1 MILFK
6 CPDIPAGKLQL
17 FVNDIEVVSQKMPM
31 KHIISYVSGQ
41 GIVQHMKFR
50 CEINPAFDIKQFYN
64 YTLMKE
70 ETGIVGVHLISLDQL
85 AMVLEHKPI
94 CENCSQPVDLVN
106 ICTQQ
111 CNYKSKNCASH
122 FMCRKSKSI
131 YCSAEFIYNKVA
143 KRLSD
148 LNVDRWGQPN

>member
-31 KHIISYVSGQ
+31 KHIISFVPMQ

-50 CEINPAFDIKQFYN
+50 CEINPAFDIKQFYA

-70 ETGIVGVHLISLDQL
+70 ETGIVGVHGISYHQL
-85 AMVLEHKPI
+85 EMVLEHQPI
-94 CENCSQPVDLVN
+94 CENCGQPVDLVD

-111 CNYKSKNCASH
+111 CNYKSETIASH
-122 FMCRKSKSI
+122 FGCKKNSI
-131 YCSAEFIYNKVA
+131 YCSANFIYNKVVE
-143 KRLSD
+143 RLSA